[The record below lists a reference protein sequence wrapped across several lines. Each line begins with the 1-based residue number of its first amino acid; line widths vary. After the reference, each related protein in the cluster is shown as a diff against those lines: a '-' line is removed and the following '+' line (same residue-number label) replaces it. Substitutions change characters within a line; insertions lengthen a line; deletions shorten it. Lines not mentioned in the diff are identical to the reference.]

1 MEKLEEKIKYSFK
14 NRALLEEALTHS
26 SYANDHQLKINNERM
41 EFLGDAVLS
50 LVSAQFL
57 YEKFPDLPE
66 GDLSKIRS
74 SLVCT
79 RSLSDFAREIDLGR
93 YLKLGRGEMKTGGSN
108 RDSNL
113 ENAFEA
119 LIAAVY
125 LDGGMEQAK
134 KHILHF
140 LDREIDISHI
150 GVKDYKTTLQEIIQK
165 NKDETLNYVIVRE
178 DGPAHD
184 RVFEAQVLVNS
195 NVVGTGV
202 GRSKKQ
208 AEQEAAREA
217 LALMGIV

>member
-1 MEKLEEKIKYSFK
+1 MEKLEEKINYSFK

-26 SYANDHQLKINNERM
+26 SYANDNQLKINNERM

-125 LDGGMEQAK
+125 LDGGMEQAQ

-140 LDREIDISHI
+140 LDREIDTSHI

-195 NVVGTGV
+195 NVVGVGV

-217 LALMGIV
+217 LELMGIV

>member
-79 RSLSDFAREIDLGR
+79 RSLSDFAREIDLGK

-140 LDREIDISHI
+140 LDREIDTSHI
-150 GVKDYKTTLQEIIQK
+150 GVKDYKTT
-165 NKDETLNYVIVRE
+165 
-178 DGPAHD
+178 
-184 RVFEAQVLVNS
+184 
-195 NVVGTGV
+195 
-202 GRSKKQ
+202 
-208 AEQEAAREA
+208 
-217 LALMGIV
+217 

>member
-1 MEKLEEKIKYSFK
+1 MEKLEEKINYSFK

-26 SYANDHQLKINNERM
+26 SYANDNQLKINNERM

-140 LDREIDISHI
+140 LDREIDTSHI

-195 NVVGTGV
+195 NVVGVGV

-217 LALMGIV
+217 LELMGIV